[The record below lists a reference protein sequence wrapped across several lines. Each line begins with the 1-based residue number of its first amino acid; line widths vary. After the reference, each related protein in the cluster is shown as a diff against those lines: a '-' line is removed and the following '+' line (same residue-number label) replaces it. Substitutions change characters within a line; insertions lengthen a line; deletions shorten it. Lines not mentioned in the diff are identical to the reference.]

1 MRLSAVTVAVLSFCL
16 HTTAALAQVG
26 QSPYEA
32 VVESDNVQIRSG
44 PGGAY
49 YATGTL
55 SRGDRV
61 TVHRHDPGAWYMIG
75 PPPGSFSWI
84 RAKYV
89 RKLDANRGVLTANN
103 VVVRVGSA
111 LEDVLD
117 VEQVRLSTDDLV
129 EIIGEQMLSFDGQ
142 PVSMYKIKPPQGEY
156 RWIPGRFVTPVDQI
170 VRRQQDRDPFAV
182 PPSVPRPAPAGP
194 RPKLEQLPPP
204 IAETVPRPSA
214 PEDGF
219 VERPLVRTES
229 RTTPDDQAVQAQR
242 RRLKDLDDR
251 FRVMITTEAKHWN
264 MDELERGY
272 RQLHAEASDPALVA
286 QLEQRFPALEKY
298 KRIKS
303 DYDDLMRLTSETSRR
318 DAQLLSI
325 QRQKAEN
332 PARGEQAPVAPPP
345 AAPQPGLNAAP
356 PQRAGPSAPP
366 QTSPGNKPKF
376 DGAGIIQRIRGGRPG
391 APPHALIA
399 PDGRILAYLR
409 AVQGIN
415 LDRYLG
421 QAMGVYGDRSHHPA
435 LQTDYI
441 VVRGM
446 TPVRLAR

>member
-1 MRLSAVTVAVLSFCL
+1 MRLSAVTLAVLGFSL
-16 HTTAALAQVG
+16 LTTPVQAQVR
-26 QSPYEA
+26 QFPYEA

-55 SRGDRV
+55 SRGERV

-84 RAKYV
+84 RAEYV

-111 LEDVLD
+111 MEDVLD

-129 EIIGEQMLSFDGQ
+129 EIVGEQTLSFDGQ
-142 PVSMYKIKPPQGEY
+142 PVRMYKIKPPQGEY

-204 IAETVPRPSA
+204 VAETVPRPSA
-214 PEDGF
+214 PDETF

-229 RTTPDDQAVQAQR
+229 RTTPGDHALQAQR

-264 MDELERGY
+264 LDDLERSY

-286 QLEQRFPALEKY
+286 QLEQRFPAVEKY

-325 QRQKAEN
+325 QRQKA
-332 PARGEQAPVAPPP
+332 ADLGEQAPVAPPP

-356 PQRAGPSAPP
+356 PDRAARSTPP
-366 QTSPGNKPKF
+366 QTAPGNKPKF
-376 DGAGIIQRIRGGRPG
+376 DGAGIIQRIAGGRPG

-399 PDGRILAYLR
+399 PDGRILAYLQ

-421 QAMGVYGDRSHHPA
+421 QSMGIHGDRFHHPA